1 MAEATRVTLE
11 DRHRAL
17 VRRFA
22 ADLKPTRRLWPVGVR
37 VGAWLALEVAVLAW
51 VVTHTSNRF
60 MEKLTQPIY
69 AIEIVFFVGAAT
81 LLALLALR
89 SAIPGR
95 TLRAGEVA
103 LAVSLLA
110 AGTVLLMLAEPV
122 STALG
127 LSEFLRLGLRCAYQ
141 TFARA
146 ALPWLALWWLVRR
159 GAPMRG
165 GLSGLLVGGGALFFS
180 FAMMRIACPIDES
193 LHLLTWHLLPALALT
208 ALSTLAGIAW
218 LDFRPGIRRHD
229 GADGA
234 DPDRPHDRAPCTQA
248 AARAVRGVRRM

>member
-1 MAEATRVTLE
+1 MAEASHVTLE

-22 ADLKPTRRLWPVGVR
+22 ADLRPTRRLWPVGVR
-37 VGAWLALEVAVLAW
+37 VGIWLALEVAVLAW
-51 VVTHTSNRF
+51 VVTHTNNPF
-60 MEKLTQPIY
+60 MEKLAQPIY
-69 AIEIVFFVGAAT
+69 AIEIVFFAGAAT
-81 LLALLALR
+81 ILAVLALR

-95 TLRAGEVA
+95 TLRAGEAA
-103 LAVSLLA
+103 LAVSLLV
-110 AGTVLLMLAEPV
+110 AGTVLLILAAPV
-122 STALG
+122 STASG
-127 LSEFLRLGLRCAYQ
+127 LSEFLRLGLRCAYG

-180 FAMMRIACPIDES
+180 FAMMRLACPIDEP

-218 LDFRPGIRRHD
+218 LNFRSRNRRHD
-229 GADGA
+229 LAN
-234 DPDRPHDRAPCTQA
+234 
-248 AARAVRGVRRM
+248 